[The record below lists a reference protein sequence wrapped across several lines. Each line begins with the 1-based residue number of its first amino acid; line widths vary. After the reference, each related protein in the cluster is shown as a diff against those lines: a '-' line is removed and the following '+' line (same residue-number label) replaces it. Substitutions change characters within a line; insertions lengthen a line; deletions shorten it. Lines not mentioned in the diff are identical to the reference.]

1 MAKQSND
8 DDVPKLPRGR
18 GLSFSFAE
26 ILRILVVATA
36 LLALLVLQKPCAKSV
51 SQFVTGFG
59 PKDAGVSPP
68 PAVDAAVMPSGVILR
83 ADMTPEQQAAAIAAA
98 RGQGLDAGVATD
110 AGGGG
115 DGDAR

>member
-8 DDVPKLPRGR
+8 DDVPRLPRGR

-36 LLALLVLQKPCAKSV
+36 LIALLVLQKPCAKSV

-59 PKDAGVSPP
+59 PKDAGVSP

-110 AGGGG
+110 ASGGG

>member
-1 MAKQSND
+1 VAKPTND

-36 LLALLVLQKPCAKSV
+36 LIALLVLQKPCAKSV

-59 PKDAGVSPP
+59 PKDAGVGATAPVAPDAGAIPP
-68 PAVDAAVMPSGVILR
+68 GVILR

-98 RGQGLDAGVATD
+98 RGQGVDAGVAID
-110 AGGGG
+110 AASG
-115 DGDAR
+115 DDAR

>member
-1 MAKQSND
+1 MAKQSSD

-36 LLALLVLQKPCAKSV
+36 LIALLVLQKPCAKSV

-59 PKDAGVSPP
+59 PKDAGVGAAPT
-68 PAVDAAVMPSGVILR
+68 VDANVIPPGVLLR
-83 ADMTPEQQAAAIAAA
+83 ADMTPEEQAAAIAAA
-98 RGQGLDAGVATD
+98 RGAVVDAGVPLDAGA
-110 AGGGG
+110 A
-115 DGDAR
+115 GDAR